1 MEAKEERAPEE
12 SKAEKELTETAEVD
26 LPREELILT
35 ANPFAVL
42 LFEIGVIAIVVTYI
56 VLTTPRKPPF
66 DDFIEPCLN
75 LSCFQLEN
83 ELSSSMNLSADPC
96 VDFYEYTCGL
106 WGSYH
111 RGFEDQFHLLEAKVF
126 SRLKRRLEEQKE
138 MVASGSPLHATDK
151 AAQAYL
157 RCVDAYIKQADA
169 SSMIERFLFSKLS
182 FWDAAVLSDKVKV
195 PKSPREMLN
204 ILGQLAIIW
213 NIPVLMKFGLAP
225 RPIAAVQPREINP
238 TVYVDYSVTIPL
250 WKRHKDK
257 FLTPEAL
264 AQCLRD
270 FAGVASN
277 GDGKDMDVAKLIQVD
292 VSLTTKWSAAASS
305 PERVPKY
312 MRVKEITSQTLDAIS
327 WCRVFRK
334 FLLSSLHITQD
345 TEFYISDV
353 GLLSVTDDILSDHD
367 PKLMY
372 QLVRFHVARM
382 LAPFTSYKLLRSAF
396 GNPPNDSALSELV
409 TAECATAVDRVFP
422 FAWAVFVFGPNV
434 TAKQQQAQEQFT
446 ALKTRT
452 RSALS
457 VLQSDY
463 RAAAEERLDILKPV
477 VGWPK
482 KFDDS
487 AELDKVG
494 SHNEFDQGPFIEDY
508 LDAVERRA
516 HGPEM
521 SISGLWSEK
530 ETAASFRPFKATAMY
545 SPWLDRLYVSPTIL
559 FDPFLV
565 ESSDAF
571 TWGAFGHVLA
581 HELWHAAFGD
591 LTVGFSAATDVVL
604 SAVRT
609 VKHDCIANSVADAG
623 GDSKTALLSA
633 PEDVVDVTGLQTAY
647 EVFNSSSGNTAA
659 GAKGAAGFTPQQLFY
674 IGSCYKWCA
683 ENGHTSPLG
692 SAINAKPFL
701 RCNVPL
707 MMVDGFSEAFRCAQ
721 ESPMMKFRRVTLS
734 CNYSDLN
741 PFPNS

>member
-111 RGFEDQFHLLEAKVF
+111 RGFEDQFHLLE
-126 SRLKRRLEEQKE
+126 
-138 MVASGSPLHATDK
+138 
-151 AAQAYL
+151 
-157 RCVDAYIKQADA
+157 
-169 SSMIERFLFSKLS
+169 
-182 FWDAAVLSDKVKV
+182 
-195 PKSPREMLN
+195 
-204 ILGQLAIIW
+204 
-213 NIPVLMKFGLAP
+213 
-225 RPIAAVQPREINP
+225 
-238 TVYVDYSVTIPL
+238 
-250 WKRHKDK
+250 
-257 FLTPEAL
+257 
-264 AQCLRD
+264 
-270 FAGVASN
+270 
-277 GDGKDMDVAKLIQVD
+277 
-292 VSLTTKWSAAASS
+292 
-305 PERVPKY
+305 
-312 MRVKEITSQTLDAIS
+312 
-327 WCRVFRK
+327 
-334 FLLSSLHITQD
+334 
-345 TEFYISDV
+345 
-353 GLLSVTDDILSDHD
+353 
-367 PKLMY
+367 LMY